1 MGAFVAEVGLRWSD
15 MDAFGHVN
23 HAKTVT
29 LLEEARVQLL
39 FAEAARQGRPGMAE
53 GMVVARVAIDY
64 HAPLAFDVGPL
75 QVFLSV
81 RNLRAASFVMD
92 YSAYAHESTVVASA
106 ETLLV
111 PYDVASGRPRRLAE
125 DERSFL
131 AEWQVS
137 VEQEQ
142 NSA

>member
-39 FAEAARQGRPGMAE
+39 FTEAARHGRPGMAE

-92 YSAYAHESTVVASA
+92 YSAYAHESTAVVSA

-111 PYDVASGRPRRLAE
+111 PYDVGSGRPRRLTE

-137 VEQEQ
+137 AEQEQ